1 MSHAAAFLALPCRR
15 RIRMV
20 QMAPSIDRPGASVIV
35 IDDDRDVRE
44 ALQGLFRSVGLTVEL
59 FASVQDYRRSPRSD
73 SAGCMVLDVRL
84 PGQSGLEFFEEFRQ
98 SEINCP
104 VIFISG
110 HADIPMSV
118 RAMKAGAI
126 EFLTKPV
133 REQDLL
139 DAVQLAI
146 ERDRVRRQ
154 GTGSLARLQADF
166 NSLTQREREVMVL
179 VVAGRRN
186 KEIASEMGISE
197 ATVKLHRGHVMQKM
211 HALTLAAL
219 VRMADALELP
229 RKDR

>member
-1 MSHAAAFLALPCRR
+1 
-15 RIRMV
+15 MV

-59 FASVQDYRRSPRSD
+59 FASVQDYRRSPRSN

-186 KEIASEMGISE
+186 KEIASEIGISE

>member
-1 MSHAAAFLALPCRR
+1 
-15 RIRMV
+15 MV

-186 KEIASEMGISE
+186 KEIASEIGISE

>member
-1 MSHAAAFLALPCRR
+1 
-15 RIRMV
+15 MV

-229 RKDR
+229 GKDR

>member
-1 MSHAAAFLALPCRR
+1 
-15 RIRMV
+15 MV

-59 FASVQDYRRSPRSD
+59 FTSVQDYRRSPRSN

-84 PGQSGLEFFEEFRQ
+84 PGQSGLDFFEEFRQ
-98 SEINCP
+98 SEIDCP

>member
-1 MSHAAAFLALPCRR
+1 
-15 RIRMV
+15 MV

>member
-1 MSHAAAFLALPCRR
+1 
-15 RIRMV
+15 
-20 QMAPSIDRPGASVIV
+20 
-35 IDDDRDVRE
+35 
-44 ALQGLFRSVGLTVEL
+44 
-59 FASVQDYRRSPRSD
+59 
-73 SAGCMVLDVRL
+73 MVLDVRL
-84 PGQSGLEFFEEFRQ
+84 PGQSGLDFFEEFRH
-98 SEINCP
+98 SEIDCP

>member
-1 MSHAAAFLALPCRR
+1 
-15 RIRMV
+15 MV
-20 QMAPSIDRPGASVIV
+20 QMAASIDRPGASVIV

-59 FASVQDYRRSPRSD
+59 FASVQDYRRSPRSN

-84 PGQSGLEFFEEFRQ
+84 PGQSGLDFFEEFRQ
-98 SEINCP
+98 SEIDCP

>member
-1 MSHAAAFLALPCRR
+1 
-15 RIRMV
+15 MV

-84 PGQSGLEFFEEFRQ
+84 PGQSGLDFFEEFRQ
-98 SEINCP
+98 SEIDCP

-186 KEIASEMGISE
+186 KEIASEIGISE

>member
-1 MSHAAAFLALPCRR
+1 
-15 RIRMV
+15 MV

-59 FASVQDYRRSPRSD
+59 FASVQDYRRNPRSN

-84 PGQSGLEFFEEFRQ
+84 PGQSGLDFFEEFRQ
-98 SEINCP
+98 SEIDCP

>member
-1 MSHAAAFLALPCRR
+1 
-15 RIRMV
+15 
-20 QMAPSIDRPGASVIV
+20 MAPSIDRRGASVIV

-59 FASVQDYRRSPRSD
+59 FASVQDYRRSPRSN

-84 PGQSGLEFFEEFRQ
+84 PGQSGLDFFEEFRQ
-98 SEINCP
+98 SEIDCP

>member
-1 MSHAAAFLALPCRR
+1 
-15 RIRMV
+15 MV

-59 FASVQDYRRSPRSD
+59 FASVQDYRRSPRSN

-84 PGQSGLEFFEEFRQ
+84 PGQSGLDFFEEFRQ
-98 SEINCP
+98 SEIDCP

-186 KEIASEMGISE
+186 KEIASEIGISE

>member
-1 MSHAAAFLALPCRR
+1 
-15 RIRMV
+15 MV

-59 FASVQDYRRSPRSD
+59 FASVQDYRRSPRSN

-84 PGQSGLEFFEEFRQ
+84 PGQSGLDFFEEFRQ
-98 SEINCP
+98 SEIDCP

>member
-1 MSHAAAFLALPCRR
+1 
-15 RIRMV
+15 MV

-59 FASVQDYRRSPRSD
+59 FTSVQDYRRSPRSN

-84 PGQSGLEFFEEFRQ
+84 PGQSGLDFFEEFRQ
-98 SEINCP
+98 SEIDCP

-186 KEIASEMGISE
+186 KEIASEIGISE